1 MDYKGLEA
9 YVYYDDYLHGHAFIY
24 YVPRTKK
31 VLVSDGV
38 YDREEDARKSAWL
51 CCFGHD
57 HELEDAG
64 FQREAHCKTVSIH

>member
-38 YDREEDARKSAWL
+38 YDLSL
-51 CCFGHD
+51 
-57 HELEDAG
+57 
-64 FQREAHCKTVSIH
+64 IHI